1 MLGVLKWLN
10 PIYPIWKLSKPLAR
24 NPSRTLAIASKPVA
38 SASSMLLARNNE
50 TLTLQNE
57 LGEVTIKLPYDTRTL
72 ERTLAISLLPQV
84 MIMQHLYAIPE
95 IQAEINALWRT
106 LTANKVKGLPR
117 WRGIRSLFNK
127 KAAELAEKRL
137 VAASAARVGG
147 QVGAR
152 ATGAFIPFLNVAIF
166 IDTGILLATGLGDLI
181 LSEEFE
187 ENIGI
192 DIRPFSPIG
201 EAITGLAGFVGNQ
214 LGISEQTILNA
225 AEDFNLDTLTKGGL
239 VLLGDLVIDEIED
252 LTINLDLDGKTFG
265 QIIGLAIQI
274 SAVQEL
280 FKIQYTM
287 ESMIEFFII
296 SLLSFI
302 IVFYS
307 LKIIRWFKS
316 SK

>member
-1 MLGVLKWLN
+1 
-10 PIYPIWKLSKPLAR
+10 
-24 NPSRTLAIASKPVA
+24 
-38 SASSMLLARNNE
+38 MLLARNNE

-166 IDTGILLATGLGDLI
+166 IDTGILLATGLSDLI
-181 LSEEFE
+181 LTEEFE

-239 VLLGDLVIDEIED
+239 VLLGDLVIDEEAITVDYEIED

-307 LKIIRWFKS
+307 LKLIRFFRS
-316 SK
+316 